1 MYSVSDLLGSGLGL
15 PLLAFAIAFPFY
27 GVRGGVRAGRTV
39 FLSLGMFMLFHAWL
53 QFINF
58 DGSWPSDQ
66 PFRDYYFV
74 SKEEDTRLWALVDF
88 GTMTKAD
95 WGDYHRCRDHNVCV
109 RRFARR

>member
-1 MYSVSDLLGSGLGL
+1 MYSASDLLSSGLCL
-15 PLLAFAIAFPFY
+15 TFLAFAIALPIY

-66 PFRDYYFV
+66 PFQEHRI
-74 SKEEDTRLWALVDF
+74 SEEEDARLWSLVDF

-95 WGDYHRCRDHNVCV
+95 WSDYHRCRDHNVCV